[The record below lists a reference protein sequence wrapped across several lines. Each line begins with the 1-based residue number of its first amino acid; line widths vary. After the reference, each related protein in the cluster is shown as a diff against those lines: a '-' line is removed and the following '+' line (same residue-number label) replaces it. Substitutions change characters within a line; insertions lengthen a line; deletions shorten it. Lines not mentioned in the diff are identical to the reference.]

1 MNEAELSFF
10 GRLDICY
17 LSAVFSSVRKEEY
30 DFHILNR
37 DAPFLLVDI
46 ELTS

>member
-1 MNEAELSFF
+1 MNEAKLSFF
-10 GRLDICY
+10 GRLSICY
-17 LSAVFSSVRKEEY
+17 LSADFGPIRKEEY

-46 ELTS
+46 ELT